1 MESKKEKVIAYD
13 RNFGALI
20 RYKTQSNIP
29 VKTVY
34 KPEDIAHLDYE
45 KDIGNPGAVPFTRGT
60 YPEMYRKALW
70 LKSFI
75 VCYATPAETNRAFKK
90 YIAAGQTGLRVLTD
104 TSTLSGV
111 DPDHPLAKYDVMCN
125 GNPTFALTEYETM
138 LDGIAMENIDYESA
152 NSTPSG
158 SFFTY
163 VFLVALMEN
172 RGFDITKLRGTNI
185 NDPIHAFIVY
195 GTPEFPPDLARRINL
210 DLIEFG
216 IKNTP
221 KFHPCTP
228 CGYDMRDAGINSIQ
242 EMAFVI
248 GNAVQYYGDAIKE
261 RGVKFDDFRP
271 LVFSMSSESD
281 FFETIAKF
289 RATRRLWS
297 KVAKERL
304 GATKPRNMACRIG
317 IRTAGNSIYPQKP
330 LNNTA
335 RITMQILAAVL
346 GGVQS
351 IDPSGIDETFGLPS
365 EESRLFELD
374 IQHIIAHE
382 NNIPMTVDPLG
393 GSYYVE
399 SLTNKL
405 EQETSDLLAE
415 IDRIGGMWECL
426 ETGWLRRQFDQ
437 TTSEI
442 QTEINEGKR
451 LIVGANSFKGE
462 DGDISKTIIEGAYK
476 VPPDEKRFGAID
488 RVKELRQQRDN
499 EKVTRRLAEL
509 ALAVRADENI
519 VRPTIEAAKAYA
531 TLGEMVGTIRIAK
544 DLPYDPYERISPP
557 EFLTEAVFERVSP

>member
-1 MESKKEKVIAYD
+1 MAAKEDKVIAYD

-20 RYKTQSNIP
+20 RDKTQSNIP
-29 VKTVY
+29 VKSVY
-34 KPEDIAHLDYE
+34 GPQDIEDLDYQR
-45 KDIGNPGAVPFTRGT
+45 DLGAPGDFPFTRGI
-60 YPEMYRKALW
+60 YPEMYRKSLW

-75 VCYATPAETNRAFKK
+75 VCYATPEETNRAFKK

-111 DPDHPLAKYDVMCN
+111 DPDHPLAKYDIMCN

-138 LDGIAMENIDYESA
+138 LDGISMENIDFESA

-172 RGFDITKLRGTNI
+172 RGYDISKLRGTNI
-185 NDPIHAFIVY
+185 NDPIHAYIVY
-195 GTPEFPPDLARRINL
+195 GTPEFPPDLAKKINL

-216 IKNTP
+216 IRNSP
-221 KFHPCTP
+221 KWHQCTP

-242 EMAFVI
+242 EMAFVM
-248 GNAVQYYGDAIKE
+248 GNAVQYYGDAINE
-261 RGVKFDDFRP
+261 RGVKFDAFRP
-271 LVFSMSSESD
+271 MVFSMSSESD

-289 RATRRLWS
+289 RATRRLWA
-297 KVAKERL
+297 KIAKEKL
-304 GATKPRNMACRIG
+304 GATNPRNMSCRIG

-365 EESRLFELD
+365 EESRIFELD

-382 NNIPMTVDPLG
+382 NNVPLVADPLG

-399 SLTNKL
+399 SLTNEL
-405 EQETSDLLAE
+405 EAGTKSLLEE
-415 IDRIGGMWECL
+415 IDHIGGMWECL
-426 ETGWLRRQFDQ
+426 KTGWLRQQFDK
-437 TTSEI
+437 TTAEI
-442 QTEINEGKR
+442 QNEINECKR
-451 LIVGANSFKGE
+451 LIVGANSFQGE

-488 RVKELRQQRDN
+488 RVKELRQSRNQ
-499 EKVTRRLAEL
+499 EKVQRRLRDL
-509 ALAVRADENI
+509 ARAVKEDENI
-519 VRPTIEAAKAYA
+519 LRPTIEAAKAYA
-531 TLGEMVGTIRIAK
+531 TLGEMVGTIRMAK
-544 DLPYDPYERISPP
+544 DLSYDPYERIFEPQ
-557 EFLTEAVFERVSP
+557 FLNDVIFERV

>member
-1 MESKKEKVIAYD
+1 MAQREDKVIAYD

-20 RYKTQSNIP
+20 RDKTQSNIP
-29 VKTVY
+29 VKSVY
-34 KPEDIAHLDYE
+34 GPQDTEGLDYK
-45 KDIGNPGAVPFTRGT
+45 KDLGDPGAFPFTRGI
-60 YPEMYRKALW
+60 YPEMYRKSLW

-75 VCYATPAETNRAFKK
+75 VCYATPEETNRAFKK

-111 DPDHPLAKYDVMCN
+111 DPDHPLAKYDIMCN

-138 LDGIAMENIDYESA
+138 LEGISLENIDFESA

-172 RGFDITKLRGTNI
+172 RGYDISKLKGTNI

-195 GTPEFPPDLARRINL
+195 ATPEFPPDLAKKINL

-221 KFHPCTP
+221 KWHPCTP

-242 EMAFVI
+242 EMAFVM
-248 GNAVQYYGDAIKE
+248 GNAVQYYGDVINE
-261 RGVKFDDFRP
+261 RGLKFDDFRP
-271 LVFSMSSESD
+271 MVFSMSSESD

-289 RATRRLWS
+289 RATRRLWANI
-297 KVAKERL
+297 AKERL
-304 GATKPRNMACRIG
+304 GATNPRNMSCRIG

-330 LNNTA
+330 INNTA

-365 EESRLFELD
+365 EESRIFELD

-382 NNIPMTVDPLG
+382 NNVPLVADPLG

-399 SLTNKL
+399 SLTSKL
-405 EQETSDLLAE
+405 EAEAKSLLEE
-415 IDRIGGMWECL
+415 IDQIGGMWECL
-426 ETGWLRRQFDQ
+426 KTGWLRQQFDK
-437 TTSEI
+437 TTAEI
-442 QTEINEGKR
+442 HTEIDECKR
-451 LIVGANSFKGE
+451 LIVGANSFQGE
-462 DGDISKTIIEGAYK
+462 DGDISKTIIDGAYK

-488 RVKELRQQRDN
+488 RVKELRQSRNQKN
-499 EKVTRRLAEL
+499 VQRRLSDL
-509 ALAVRADENI
+509 ARAVQEDQNV

-531 TLGEMVGTIRIAK
+531 TLGEIVGTIRMAK
-544 DLPYDPYERISPP
+544 DLSYDPYERISEP
-557 EFLTEAVFERVSP
+557 EFLSDVMFERV

>member
-1 MESKKEKVIAYD
+1 MGKDTITYD
-13 RNFGALI
+13 RNYGALV
-20 RYKTQSNIP
+20 RDKTQSNIS
-29 VKTVY
+29 VKSIY
-34 KPEDIAHLDYE
+34 GPEDVEGINYE
-45 KDIGNPGAVPFTRGT
+45 RDLGEPGDLPFTRGS
-60 YPEMYRKALW
+60 YPEMYRRALW

-75 VCYATPAETNRAFKK
+75 VCYATPEETNAAFKK

-104 TSTLSGV
+104 TATLSGA
-111 DPDHPLAKYDVMCN
+111 DPDHPLARYDIMCN

-138 LDGIAMENIDYESA
+138 LDGITLENIDYESA

-163 VFLVALMEN
+163 IFLVSLMEN
-172 RGFDITKLRGTNI
+172 RGSKISFLRGTNI

-195 GTPEFPPDLARRINL
+195 GTPEFPPEIARKINL

-216 IKNTP
+216 IRNTP

-242 EMAFVI
+242 EMAFVMA
-248 GNAVQYYGDAIKE
+248 NAIQYYGDAIKQ

-271 LVFSMSSESD
+271 MVFSMSSESD

-289 RATRRLWS
+289 RATRKLWS
-297 KVAKERL
+297 RVAKEKL

-330 LNNTA
+330 INNTA

-365 EESRLFELD
+365 EESRIFELD

-382 NNIPMTVDPLG
+382 NNVPLTADPLG
-393 GSYYVE
+393 GSYYIE
-399 SLTNKL
+399 WLTNKL
-405 EQETSDLLAE
+405 EEEAEKLLNE
-415 IDRIGGMWECL
+415 IESREGMWECL
-426 ETGWLRRQFDQ
+426 ASGWLQQQFDK
-437 TTSEI
+437 TTTEI
-442 QTEINEGKR
+442 QQEINECKR
-451 LIVGANSFKGE
+451 LIVGANAFKGE
-462 DGDISKTIIEGAYK
+462 DGDISKAVIDGAYK

-488 RVKELRQQRDN
+488 RVKELRQSRDQDRVKQSLKN
-499 EKVTRRLAEL
+499 LAQ
-509 ALAVRADENI
+509 AVRHDQNI
-519 VRPTIEAAKAYA
+519 VRPTIDAAKSYA
-531 TLGEMVGTIRIAK
+531 TVGEMIGVIRMTK
-544 DLPYDPYERISPP
+544 GYPYDPYERISEPD
-557 EFLTEAVFERVSP
+557 FVKDILKG